1 MHSVFRLA
9 ALLAFAAAVAGCA
22 TTPQATASNPADPWE
37 ESNRRVFAFNDKLDQ
52 AVLKPVAE
60 GYRKV
65 VPGFAQEG
73 VNNFFG
79 NLNDVGTSINNVLQG
94 KPKEGFSD
102 AARVVVNTV
111 LGVFGLWD
119 VATPMGLEKHEE
131 DFGQTLGVWGMQSGP
146 YLVLP
151 FLGPS
156 SARDAPARVVDPNYF
171 WGYYIDNSTVAWSLT
186 GVDLVRTRANL
197 LQAETVLQQAALDKY
212 SFIRD
217 AWLQRRRNQ
226 VYDGNPPRVKE
237 EE

>member
-1 MHSVFRLA
+1 MHFARLA
-9 ALLAFAAAVAGCA
+9 ALLAIAAALGGCA
-22 TTPQATASNPADPWE
+22 TTNATSSKDPWE
-37 ESNRRVFAFNDKLDQ
+37 ESNRKMFAFNEAADE
-52 AVLKPVAE
+52 AVLKPVAQTYE
-60 GYRKV
+60 KV
-65 VPGFAQEG
+65 VPGFAREG

-94 KPKEGFSD
+94 KPKEGLSD
-102 AARVVVNTV
+102 AARFVVNTV

-131 DFGQTLGVWGMQSGP
+131 DFGQTLGVWGVQSGP

-156 SARDAPARVVDPNYF
+156 SARDAPARVVDPNWY
-171 WGYYIDNSTVAWSLT
+171 WGTDIANNTVAWTLT
-186 GVDLVRTRANL
+186 GVDVVRTRANL
-197 LQAETVLQQAALDKY
+197 MQAESVVQQAALDKY